1 MEIYIRSIKT
11 ERDRIGETER
21 DGEGETE
28 RKVRGEKKQKRKLNR
43 SKDKEDTSEMS
54 YLIQSW
60 IVTSRQLHRV
70 TSGLLSGF
78 RCKFLSGCTVSG
90 GMKSMRQ
97 FMLK

>member
-1 MEIYIRSIKT
+1 MTGNLHT
-11 ERDRIGETER
+11 EHKNRERQNWGER

-43 SKDKEDTSEMS
+43 SKDKEDTSEKS

-70 TSGLLSGF
+70 TSGLLSLL
-78 RCKFLSGCTVSG
+78 KYQFL
-90 GMKSMRQ
+90 
-97 FMLK
+97 